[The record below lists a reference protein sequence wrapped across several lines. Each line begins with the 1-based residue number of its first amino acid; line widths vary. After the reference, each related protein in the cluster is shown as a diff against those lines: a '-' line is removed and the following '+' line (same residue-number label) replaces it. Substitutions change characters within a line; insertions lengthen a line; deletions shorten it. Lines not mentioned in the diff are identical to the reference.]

1 MRLSVLPFLLALVQ
15 SALGAVQFSTPAA
28 GQSIAALSF
37 QVVWADDAVAPLL
50 STLQAW
56 TLNLYAGPDATLKN
70 LGQLAAGTY
79 AANPSG
85 ITVTIPAGI
94 GANVKNV

>member
-1 MRLSVLPFLLALVQ
+1 MRLSVLPLFLALAQ
-15 SALGAVQFSTPAA
+15 SALGAIQFSSPAA
-28 GQSIAALSF
+28 GQSVATLSF
-37 QVVWADDAVAPLL
+37 QVTWADNGAAPLI

-56 TLNLYAGPDATLKN
+56 TLRLYAGPDATLKN

-79 AANPSG
+79 AANPAG
-85 ITVTIPAGI
+85 ILVTIPATL